1 MAKTAR
7 GFEIMEDYGGV
18 GNLPSVPTGPVID
31 QDGVSAMLPSQDVS
45 PSRGSLEMA
54 SRPATLQEAETIR
67 RLLGVSVVDDRRKL
81 SAVVASIDS
90 VREQTGRMV
99 DGGVHIGRVLNDV
112 RAVLS
117 SEEFARLLRSGREL
131 LSGWTSGNL
140 SKMMGAARFV
150 DSNRVSRDILPQSY
164 TVLYALSLL
173 DELQIQRAIERR
185 IVRPSLT
192 RSEVEQMRRI
202 GKSEDGLQKTSEQ
215 LPEVRK
221 LDERIELLSK
231 ELRAVRA
238 KRTDL
243 LRRIG
248 REAGQKGT

>member
-1 MAKTAR
+1 MAKAAR
-7 GFEIMEDYGGV
+7 VFEIMEDYGGA
-18 GNLPSVPTGPVID
+18 GDTTSSPTGPVID
-31 QDGVSAMLPSQDVS
+31 QDGVSAMLPSQDAPPS
-45 PSRGSLEMA
+45 PGNLEMA

-90 VREQTGRMV
+90 VREQTRRMV

-117 SEEFARLLRSGREL
+117 LEEFARLLRSGREL

-192 RSEVEQMRRI
+192 RSEVEQMRRT
-202 GKSEDGLQKTSEQ
+202 GRFEGGSRMASEPS
-215 LPEVRK
+215 PEVQK
-221 LDERIELLSK
+221 LDAKIESLLS

-238 KRTDL
+238 KRVNL
-243 LRRIG
+243 LRRIAGGG
-248 REAGQKGT
+248 RQREK